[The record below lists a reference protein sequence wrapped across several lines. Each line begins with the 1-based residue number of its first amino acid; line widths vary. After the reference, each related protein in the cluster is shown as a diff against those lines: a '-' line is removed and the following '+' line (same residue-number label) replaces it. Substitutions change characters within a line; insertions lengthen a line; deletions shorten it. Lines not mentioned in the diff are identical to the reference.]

1 MLKRFLLG
9 VPAIAALAVLTTRL
23 VPGLQKDR
31 TTLLPSGWRIRPA
44 GRQVP
49 VGTLPLNL
57 LTLSDGSLLVTST
70 DPSESV
76 SRLSGSVP
84 TGTCLPA
91 GRIRQPDRRSVVRSF
106 CGPGT
111 RRVVSTARAAIAGTP
126 SRNRLSMGRKYGCS
140 RRCSHP
146 LRLSRHDGGHLP
158 SHPAHPLGS
167 RVVPAARCVPGAIDS
182 SSGRLERATAGG
194 RRLPELPARRSDRAA
209 RRLPA
214 CAPGAGGR
222 CEGARE
228 DRPPPGRPVVRAR
241 RRIDPVGRV
250 PGAEPVA
257 GGG

>member
-23 VPGLQKDR
+23 VPGPQKDR

-91 GRIRQPDRRSVVRSF
+91 GRIRQPDGRSVVRSF

-126 SRNRLSMGRKYGCS
+126 SAVPTRFAQRRRNRRLGAMSWNGTSRNRLSMGR
-140 RRCSHP
+140 
-146 LRLSRHDGGHLP
+146 
-158 SHPAHPLGS
+158 
-167 RVVPAARCVPGAIDS
+167 
-182 SSGRLERATAGG
+182 
-194 RRLPELPARRSDRAA
+194 
-209 RRLPA
+209 
-214 CAPGAGGR
+214 
-222 CEGARE
+222 
-228 DRPPPGRPVVRAR
+228 
-241 RRIDPVGRV
+241 
-250 PGAEPVA
+250 
-257 GGG
+257 